1 MFRSLM
7 QTLDAV
13 GIPLFS
19 HLPANISAAVLQS
32 PPAFPFPIL
41 IFPAAFGVTLALP
54 IAFKIQFYDSF
65 LFLLSISTP
74 FQ

>member
-1 MFRSLM
+1 M
-7 QTLDAV
+7 QTHDAV

-19 HLPANISAAVLQS
+19 HLPANISAAMLQS
-32 PPAFPFPIL
+32 PPAFPFPTL
-41 IFPAAFGVTLALP
+41 ISPAAFGVTLALP
-54 IAFKIQFYDSF
+54 IAFKVHFYDSF